1 MAHLS
6 DLAYDHLAWCTTW
19 YLREDTLKAAFTA
32 LVNYHHTRTDV
43 FSILPAAMETADM
56 VPDVPGLFLLHC
68 QVDDHH
74 QAGMV
79 ARYEVQPAQAGGTR
93 TP

>member
-1 MAHLS
+1 
-6 DLAYDHLAWCTTW
+6 
-19 YLREDTLKAAFTA
+19 
-32 LVNYHHTRTDV
+32 V
-43 FSILPAAMETADM
+43 FSILPASMETADM
-56 VPDVPGLFLLHC
+56 VPGVPGLFLLHC